1 MSEFFERNGE
11 LIQRRWPKVWHRL
24 TVENSAALQADLV
37 EGLGSTLSINGIQLT
52 SRHDRTRE
60 ALLQANSLP
69 VDSPVVHV
77 YGTGLGDLQLQLLER
92 AGLERLYV
100 HILNGAVFA
109 LVLQLLDQQPWL
121 GDPRVVLLYAGDL
134 AEIQLPYFAL
144 PSELVLADDFNAKIR
159 DRLISETHLTF
170 NNREFDADNPEIAE
184 RLQACIEHVR
194 ADADAAELFATCS
207 GREVFVIAT
216 GPSLEQHF
224 DTLRTVREQAQRP
237 MFICVDTAYRPLVE
251 HGIKPDVVVTIDQR
265 ISTRHLPS
273 DATSDIT
280 LVYMPMVD
288 PAVLEGWQGKR
299 YVAYSASPV
308 YKDMRQQLPKA
319 QLFVGG
325 SVIHPAVDLA
335 VHMGSSQITLFGA
348 DFAFP
353 NNKTHAGWNDGDLG
367 PQVGAAR
374 HWVLDG
380 HGQRVKTQL
389 NFRSY
394 LCELERYIAGHPRVA
409 FYNSSRAG
417 AMIVGTTFH
426 PELTR

>member
-24 TVENSAALQADLV
+24 SVENSAALHADLV
-37 EGLGSTLSINGIQLT
+37 EGLGSTLSIDGIQLT

-60 ALLQANSLP
+60 ALLQADSLP

-121 GDPRVVLLYAGDL
+121 GDSRVVLLYAGDL
-134 AEIQLPYFAL
+134 AEIQLPFFAL

-170 NNREFDADNPEIAE
+170 NNRDFAADNPQIAE
-184 RLQACIEHVR
+184 RLQACVERVR

-207 GREVFVIAT
+207 GREVFVIGT

-224 DTLRTVREQAQRP
+224 DTLRTLREQALRP
-237 MFICVDTAYRPLVE
+237 LFICVDTAYRPLVA
-251 HGIKPDVVVTIDQR
+251 HGIRPDVVVTIDQR
-265 ISTRHLPS
+265 ISTRHLPC
-273 DATSDIT
+273 DDTSDIT
-280 LVYMPMVD
+280 LVYMPTVD
-288 PAVLEGWQGKR
+288 PEVLGGWQGKR

-308 YKDMRQQLPKA
+308 YKDMRQLLPKA

-335 VHMGSSQITLFGA
+335 VQMGASQITLFGA

-380 HGQRVKTQL
+380 HGRRVKTQL

-394 LCELERYIAGHPRVA
+394 LCELERYIAGYPGVT